1 MPEVRVVITDRCIL
15 PFEEESL
22 PPYQFH
28 VPVHCL
34 VQYGLRCADGPDSL
48 EEPVFPCKAE
58 FGQFPVIGLGQEEGV
73 LPLPYRWKHV
83 QPFKIFLLRDFLE
96 GGTQCLPVKAH
107 PLFHLAG

>member
-28 VPVHCL
+28 VPVHFL

-58 FGQFPVIGLGQEEGV
+58 FGQFPVIGA
-73 LPLPYRWKHV
+73 KS
-83 QPFKIFLLRDFLE
+83 
-96 GGTQCLPVKAH
+96 
-107 PLFHLAG
+107 

>member
-28 VPVHCL
+28 VPVRFL

-58 FGQFPVIGLGQEEGV
+58 FGQFPVIARTGRRSPPASVSVEA
-73 LPLPYRWKHV
+73 RSAV
-83 QPFKIFLLRDFLE
+83 QDIPSS
-96 GGTQCLPVKAH
+96 
-107 PLFHLAG
+107 

>member
-15 PFEEESL
+15 PSEEESL

-28 VPVHCL
+28 VPVHFL

-73 LPLPYRWKHV
+73 LPLPYR
-83 QPFKIFLLRDFLE
+83 I
-96 GGTQCLPVKAH
+96 GGSTFSRSRYSFFVISSKGAH
-107 PLFHLAG
+107 SACR

>member
-28 VPVHCL
+28 VPVHFL

-58 FGQFPVIGLGQEEGV
+58 FGQFPRNRARTGRRSPPASVSVEA
-73 LPLPYRWKHV
+73 RSAV
-83 QPFKIFLLRDFLE
+83 QDIPSS
-96 GGTQCLPVKAH
+96 
-107 PLFHLAG
+107 